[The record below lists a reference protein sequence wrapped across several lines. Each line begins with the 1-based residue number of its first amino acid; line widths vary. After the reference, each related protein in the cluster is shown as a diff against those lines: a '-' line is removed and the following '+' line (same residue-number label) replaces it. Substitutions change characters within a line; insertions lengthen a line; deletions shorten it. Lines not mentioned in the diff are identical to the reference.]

1 MTRISALPF
10 ESVNSPGNDSP
21 GKRQRNVRARA
32 CAIGWIAAGA
42 IAGSILLMFAVS
54 AAGPSAVVPGLP
66 RTWPAP
72 PWWFPV
78 YPSALVAEAMTV
90 AAVILGAAGV
100 GCGLVAVR
108 RGARPATGPLLAA
121 GLAAMAVF
129 TVLPPAGSTDSL
141 SYAAYGRIAATG
153 HSPYLMTPAQL
164 RASGD
169 PIGRQTTQKW
179 QNVPSLY
186 GPLATAAQW
195 AAAKLGGASIGRIIF
210 WLKLAFGLAFGAV
223 AVALERLLRADPA
236 ARARAHL
243 LWSVNPLMLWA
254 VLAGAHID
262 GLAAGLGFLGLI
274 LAGRPDLILSPAR
287 ALGSGLLIGAAT
299 AVKSPYL
306 LFGAGLCWAAR
317 RSPLALAAGTAG
329 AALVL
334 VPGYL
339 IAGPAALSDL
349 RRASGQV
356 DLDSLWRVFY
366 GFGGPPDWLT
376 PVAVLAFLAMAALL
390 AARLPPGPQD
400 RPAIRPA
407 LVVTLA
413 WLLTWPLQR
422 AWYDAIG
429 FCLLAV
435 FPASRLDWLLLAR
448 SVPAT
453 LDMVAGAAAHRSA
466 AHRPSPVARHA
477 GRTHQKPSP
486 GLHGLVHDL
495 AALLVPCARLAAALA
510 VIVLCVTAAWGLQPG
525 QTTADLPD
533 DGIAL

>member
-1 MTRISALPF
+1 MKA
-10 ESVNSPGNDSP
+10 DSP
-21 GKRQRNVRARA
+21 PLPVSSRPAGRNARPSA
-32 CAIGWIAAGA
+32 VGWLAVVA
-42 IAGSILLMFAVS
+42 IAGSVLLMFAVS
-54 AAGPSAVVPGLP
+54 AAGRSAVVPGLP

-72 PWWFPV
+72 PWWLPV
-78 YPSALVAEAMTV
+78 YPSALVAGAMTV

-121 GLAAMAVF
+121 GLAATAVF
-129 TVLPPAGSTDSL
+129 TVLPAAGSTDPL

-153 HSPYLMTPAQL
+153 HNPYLMTPAQL

-179 QNVPSLY
+179 QNAPSLY

-195 AAAKLGGASIGRIIF
+195 GAAKLGGASIGRIIF
-210 WLKLAFGLAFGAV
+210 WLKLTFALAFGAV

-243 LWSVNPLMLWA
+243 LWTVNPLMLWA

-274 LAGRPDLILSPAR
+274 LVAGPERMLSPSR

-334 VPGYL
+334 LPSYL

-349 RRASGQV
+349 GRASGQV

-366 GFGGPPDWLT
+366 GFGGPPGWLT
-376 PVAVLAFLAMAALL
+376 PVAVLACAAMAALL
-390 AARLPPGPQD
+390 AARLPPGPRD

-453 LDMVAGAAAHRSA
+453 IDMVAGAAVHGPAR
-466 AHRPSPVARHA
+466 HRPGAVVRPAGGPHPGSSPAWQQLAGDVAR
-477 GRTHQKPSP
+477 
-486 GLHGLVHDL
+486 
-495 AALLVPCARLAAALA
+495 LLVPGARLAAAVA
-510 VIVLCVTAAWGLQPG
+510 VVVLCVTGAWGLRPRRA
-525 QTTADLPD
+525 ADLLD
-533 DGIAL
+533 GGIAG